1 MADTLLSFPKKS
13 GKKPLNGLKVF
24 FLDESTS
31 IAYSG
36 AAGEVAHGRQ
46 HAIYMQGYKNDIKV
60 LAEQICN
67 SFDHEVDFLLAKS
80 GEIPPIAKISDARV
94 SIRSDNGS
102 IYWIGDVDSAR
113 NLATTSSSTI
123 F

>member
-1 MADTLLSFPKKS
+1 MSLGVAVIEDGHSFLMADTLLSFPKKS

-80 GEIPPIAKISDARV
+80 GEIPPIAKYQMVEFLSEVTMAV
-94 SIRSDNGS
+94 F
-102 IYWIGDVDSAR
+102 IG
-113 NLATTSSSTI
+113 
-123 F
+123 